1 MKNQTYI
8 SRGKKPYQ
16 QYQFRCIIP
25 NDLEETFSTKE
36 FRLSLKSSLYSQSKI
51 ISTNLYNL
59 SQFIFR
65 EVREGK
71 MKDITLEDVKNILR
85 VEVRKSLLHIHHYEL
100 GTNVFSK
107 DKLNESMLRVDKEE
121 EKLRDKLENDY
132 KGTIEL
138 IEREVDKILI
148 TQDLEPDK
156 KNVEYKKLVRRWIE
170 LKLMR
175 QDWKRDLLNESDKND
190 EDFRNEI
197 EDKWK
202 LGLFGEEYNK
212 EGVVKKWVDYVE
224 TPTPEVKSKSGSPS
238 PLFSKVYPNHL
249 EEMKRN
255 RRRQDTIGETEGT
268 YQELI
273 ELIGDKPVGDYTNV
287 DGRDYRNTLSKLPKN
302 RKRVKK
308 YKNKSLK
315 DILSM
320 KVPVGDRI
328 TVDTQMKL
336 TSRMTALWNYL
347 LDEYPEYVNENVF
360 KSKSVRRSA
369 KKQKDRRESFTEKD
383 LQKIFNHKNYLPAIF
398 ENTTYSSHSMRLPYY
413 FIPLLAIFTGCRL
426 EEICMMRTKDIVR
439 VKNIWIYRIR
449 EEGQYGV
456 EETRVKNP
464 YSERDIPLH
473 SVLVEI
479 LGFVRYVKHIK
490 KLGHE
495 RVFHELPKSGN
506 VYHKNVGRFFNDRYL
521 KKIGLKDGGRKVS
534 FHSIRH
540 SVETHLTNQNVNP
553 RFIDFLQG
561 HSQKGIGGSVY
572 MKGIQPEVLLKE
584 CVEKIDWGIDWE
596 KLKVKWK

>member
-1 MKNQTYI
+1 MQNHTYI

-25 NDLEETFSTKE
+25 KDLENTFSTKE
-36 FRLSLKSSLYSQSKI
+36 FRISLKSSLYSHSKI
-51 ISTNLYNL
+51 ISTNLYNI
-59 SQFIFR
+59 SQFIFG
-65 EVREGK
+65 EVRGGY
-71 MKDITLEDVKNILR
+71 MKDIAIEDVKNILR
-85 VEVRKSLLHIHHYEL
+85 RKVNQTLKHIHLYERD
-100 GTNVFSK
+100 TNKWNENELKERIDKIDEKEKKLK
-107 DKLNESMLRVDKEE
+107 DRLKT
-121 EKLRDKLENDY
+121 DY
-132 KGTIEL
+132 KDTIDK
-138 IEREVDKILI
+138 IEKEVDKILI
-148 TQDLEPDK
+148 TQNLKPDK
-156 KNVEYKKLVRRWIE
+156 NNFEYSGLIRKWTD
-170 LKLMR
+170 LKVIR
-175 QDWKRDLLNESDKND
+175 ETWKRELLTGQRKYDEEYLNEL
-190 EDFRNEI
+190 EE
-197 EDKWK
+197 EWK
-202 LGLFGEEYNK
+202 IGLFGK
-212 EGVVKKWVDYVE
+212 ETDKVK
-224 TPTPEVKSKSGSPS
+224 PSTPEPETTKPLTGGAS
-238 PLFSKVYPNHL
+238 PLFSKVYPVFL
-249 EEMKRN
+249 EHMKRN
-255 RRRQDTIGETEGT
+255 RRRVETIEETKISYKET
-268 YQELI
+268 I
-273 ELIGDKPVGDYTNV
+273 EILGDKPIGNYTNM
-287 DGRDYRNTLSKLPKN
+287 DGRDYRNTISQLPRN
-302 RKRVKK
+302 RRRVKK
-308 YKNKSLK
+308 YREKTLK
-315 DILSM
+315 EVLSM

-473 SVLVEI
+473 SVLVDT